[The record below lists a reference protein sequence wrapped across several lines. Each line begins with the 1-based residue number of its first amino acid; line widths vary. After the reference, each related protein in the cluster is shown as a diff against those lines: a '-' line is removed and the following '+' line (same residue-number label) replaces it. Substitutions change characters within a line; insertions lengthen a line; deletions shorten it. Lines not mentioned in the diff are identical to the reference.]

1 MAIISK
7 TKVRK
12 VSTLPLHCQ
21 KKKHKK
27 TKKKTA
33 FSMKSWLQNL
43 ILLIQ
48 NIIPWLHATLYLY
61 FSYFFK
67 VWNASLINFFFF
79 QQCKTWHHQMFVCY
93 IRSLLH
99 MPFKWCHIKL
109 FLCWTLTYKFKI
121 FWDHKSEQ
129 YSQTISFPIW
139 IITVI
144 SYSVP
149 LYPANYIT
157 EIFCQPE
164 VFDNW
169 QAKQTEG
176 KKLSWN
182 SYTLFWNHSR
192 LWGLVYCN
200 LVMWTSKG
208 T

>member
-1 MAIISK
+1 MWQLFQ
-7 TKVRK
+7 RRRWE

-21 KKKHKK
+21 KKTQKN
-27 TKKKTA
+27 KKKTA

-67 VWNASLINFFFF
+67 VWNASLINFFFS
-79 QQCKTWHHQMFVCY
+79 QQCKTWHHQMFACY

-169 QAKQTEG
+169 RAKQTEG

>member
-1 MAIISK
+1 MFPNKKKTMNSK
-7 TKVRK
+7 KNAPIVWQLFQRRRWEK
-12 VSTLPLHCQ
+12 SQPYHCIV

-79 QQCKTWHHQMFVCY
+79 FQQCKPWHHQMFACY

-109 FLCWTLTYKFKI
+109 FLWWTLTYKFKI
-121 FWDHKSEQ
+121 FWDHKSE
-129 YSQTISFPIW
+129 S
-139 IITVI
+139 
-144 SYSVP
+144 
-149 LYPANYIT
+149 N
-157 EIFCQPE
+157 
-164 VFDNW
+164 
-169 QAKQTEG
+169 
-176 KKLSWN
+176 
-182 SYTLFWNHSR
+182 TLKR
-192 LWGLVYCN
+192 
-200 LVMWTSKG
+200 
-208 T
+208 

>member
-21 KKKHKK
+21 KKTQKN
-27 TKKKTA
+27 KKKTA

-67 VWNASLINFFFF
+67 VWNASLINFFFS
-79 QQCKTWHHQMFVCY
+79 QQCKTWHHQMFACY

-169 QAKQTEG
+169 RAKQTEG

>member
-21 KKKHKK
+21 KKTQKN
-27 TKKKTA
+27 KKKTA

-67 VWNASLINFFFF
+67 VWNASLINFFFS
-79 QQCKTWHHQMFVCY
+79 QQCKTWHHQMFACY

-99 MPFKWCHIKL
+99 MPFKWCHIKI

-149 LYPANYIT
+149 LYMVATAIG
-157 EIFCQPE
+157 
-164 VFDNW
+164 V
-169 QAKQTEG
+169 
-176 KKLSWN
+176 WN
-182 SYTLFWNHSR
+182 SLTFPWLFPDKCKISLTNWIN
-192 LWGLVYCN
+192 N
-200 LVMWTSKG
+200 FTN
-208 T
+208 